1 MKEVWKV
8 EARRV
13 FKLTS
18 VWAAMVIIIAL
29 SVFLL
34 CYGIHI
40 QKTVKIEGDVAYR
53 VSGFEAI
60 QLRKEYDQALVG
72 EVKEEELV
80 KAIKIWQESY
90 DTETDHINYSNEFL
104 QYEPLAD
111 MVGVT
116 VLTMPSYNEDN
127 IQNMMQISA
136 ELTANYYQFR
146 TGKISSLLNG
156 IMKEG
161 SKKQKAV
168 ELNQNVITPFIYQ
181 PNTFAWDSQVGY
193 LSILTTAV
201 LLLSVFFASSIFSEA
216 YENGMDCLI
225 RTSHYGDKHIV
236 MVRLSLVAIVTFL
249 LYLTGHVIL
258 LAGSAF
264 ILGADGL
271 EASYQIANPFCILNL
286 TIGKAAL
293 IQLVI
298 GLLVCLSGALLTAA
312 VSAASNKAVQTLA
325 IAVLSFVLYTI
336 LWHFLSQSIP
346 WIGTILSFM
355 PTYGLNVLDTLMD
368 ESCILSVFGHPMFSF
383 VVSAVSACFWIAIAP
398 LLTQHF
404 YRSHQR

>member
-40 QKTVKIEGDVAYR
+40 QKTVKIEGDAAYR
-53 VSGFEAI
+53 VSGFEAV

-90 DTETDHINYSNEFL
+90 DTETDHINYTNEFL

-127 IQNMMQISA
+127 IQNMMQIPA
-136 ELTANYYQFR
+136 ELSANYYQFR
-146 TGKISSLLNG
+146 TGKILSLLNG